1 MTRSKNLLMKSLIA
15 ALPVCLCLAHR
26 AEAYVDLAPTMSKIV
41 SDSPKIAVVE
51 VVGFDRATRVV
62 SVKEVRALKGD
73 LSPEVVQ
80 HQVAP
85 AAGGAVPGRILQW
98 AASPGAR
105 GVLFASRRTALV
117 CIGEGWYQVNAAASG
132 PWTLG
137 AERPHLA
144 EWRERGW

>member
-1 MTRSKNLLMKSLIA
+1 M
-15 ALPVCLCLAHR
+15 
-26 AEAYVDLAPTMSKIV
+26 DLAPTMSKIV
-41 SDSPKIAVVE
+41 SDSPKIVVVE

-98 AASPGAR
+98 AASPGAC
-105 GVLFASRRTALV
+105 AQAL
-117 CIGEGWYQVNAAASG
+117 CTPYGLDHRPAR
-132 PWTLG
+132 PTPG
-137 AERPHLA
+137 ARLTIPY
-144 EWRERGW
+144 RFPIP

>member
-85 AAGGAVPGRILQW
+85 AAGGADVG
-98 AASPGAR
+98 GAV
-105 GVLFASRRTALV
+105 G
-117 CIGEGWYQVNAAASG
+117 GSG
-132 PWTLG
+132 
-137 AERPHLA
+137 
-144 EWRERGW
+144 